1 MTLHITGPTRK
12 EITSGSPYPSLTGRE
27 VIVRLTRNKGGNL
40 LKLIENCN
48 LICNRRIII
57 SHELQSV
64 ACLVLVSKLHFSK
77 STFIPNK

>member
-40 LKLIENCN
+40 LKLIENC
-48 LICNRRIII
+48 
-57 SHELQSV
+57 
-64 ACLVLVSKLHFSK
+64 
-77 STFIPNK
+77 